1 MALKEKDLQKKAELM
16 RGIYTNSSMNGKKNR
31 AGFSLLELLI
41 VVAIMG
47 LLTVAFLP
55 LLTNL
60 QTGHAR
66 KQFVSRIN
74 QLVQFGW
81 QQAVITRKVHRI
93 VFDIKNRK
101 ASLEVEAAK
110 STKAKPV
117 FESLKQVYLPTTIT
131 WSDSIIIKQ
140 FFIEGFDEM
149 KRFGRTETLWFYL
162 IPDGMV
168 QAVTINFVD
177 KEQIVDNKPKPV
189 GLVLNP
195 FTAQFRVYNAFA

>member
-16 RGIYTNSSMNGKKNR
+16 HGIYNNSIMNGKKNR

-47 LLTVAFLP
+47 LISVALIPQFAS
-55 LLTNL
+55 L
-60 QTGHAR
+60 QTGYGR
-66 KQFVSRIN
+66 KQFISRIN

-81 QQAVITRKVHRI
+81 QQAVITRKIHRI
-93 VFDIKNRK
+93 LFDIKNRK
-101 ASLEVEAAK
+101 ASLEVEAGKSAK
-110 STKAKPV
+110 SKPV
-117 FESLKQVYLPTTIT
+117 FEQLKQVYLSTTIT
-131 WSDSIIIKQ
+131 WPDTIIIKQ
-140 FFIEGFDEM
+140 LFIEGFDEM
-149 KRFGRTETLWFYL
+149 KRFGKTETIWFYL

-195 FTAQFRVYNAFA
+195 FTAQFKVYNAFA